1 MLQKLFGTGFIGAE
15 AIPLVASGTI
25 RLASALS
32 LGA

>member
-1 MLQKLFGTGFIGAE
+1 MLQKLFGTGLIDAE
-15 AIPLVASGTI
+15 AIPPVASGTI

>member
-1 MLQKLFGTGFIGAE
+1 MLQKLFGTVLIAAE
-15 AIPLVASGTI
+15 AIPLMARGTT

>member
-1 MLQKLFGTGFIGAE
+1 MLQKLFGTALIGPE
-15 AIPLVASGTI
+15 AILLVASSPL